1 MVVVLKRT
9 DWFVLSDI
17 RWAGGLASESVE
29 GAALPLEGID
39 NIHGGDGLPLG
50 MLGVGDGVPDDV
62 LQEDL
67 ENTPGLLIDEA
78 RDTLDTASA
87 GQTPDGGLGD
97 ALDVIPEHLPVA
109 LGASLAESLASFAAS
124 SHDERF
130 SRTDPLPAGRPIF
143 NPPRL
148 SPIGRGLAR
157 ISLLSWSR
165 DLWGQNWETRL

>member
-1 MVVVLKRT
+1 
-9 DWFVLSDI
+9 
-17 RWAGGLASESVE
+17 
-29 GAALPLEGID
+29 
-39 NIHGGDGLPLG
+39 
-50 MLGVGDGVPDDV
+50 
-62 LQEDL
+62 
-67 ENTPGLLIDEA
+67 
-78 RDTLDTASA
+78 
-87 GQTPDGGLGD
+87 
-97 ALDVIPEHLPVA
+97 VA